1 MDLDTECI
9 PLGHIQTYFDLQ
21 KALVPDADWLQRRSQ
36 LAVRNPGELLET
48 IIGIDPQTFYRN
60 AGIDCQLGDTNRFIS
75 TRQTLALVDQAV
87 KALDMPYLGLAMGN
101 LMTVSHHGM
110 AGLAAVTQPTLRA
123 CLDTIRRFCMELFPP
138 LDMDG
143 YIQDGDA
150 AFVISENISLAPY
163 THFFFELNMVS
174 FYNIFVHLV
183 AGQYQL
189 SSADFSYPE
198 PPWGH
203 IYRRYFHCPVRFN
216 QPQTC
221 LRGDPRLADYEL
233 PLANRLMAMSAERTL
248 FENVPTRALRLLP
261 LRLRRLLMRYYGAFP
276 SLERAASE
284 LGMSGRTLRRKLA
297 ESGTTYQQELDAVR
311 EKLTREYFARG
322 GSSVT
327 EIALMLGFA
336 DASAF
341 SKAFRRWTG
350 LSPSAWLNQQ
360 QAGQGVQA
368 SPVLHIAERN

>member
-1 MDLDTECI
+1 MDIDTACI
-9 PLGHIQTYFDLQ
+9 PLAHIQTYFDLQ
-21 KALVPDADWLQRRSQ
+21 RSLILDADWLQRRSQ
-36 LAVRNPGELLET
+36 LSVRDPGELIET
-48 IIGIDPQTFYRN
+48 IIGIDQASFYRN
-60 AGIDCQLGDTNRFIS
+60 AGITVSPADTHCLIS

-87 KALDMPYLGLAMGN
+87 KALQMPYLGLAMGN

-123 CLDTIRRFCMELFPP
+123 CLETIRRFCGELFPP

-143 YIQDGDA
+143 YIGEDGA
-150 AFVISENISLAPY
+150 AFVISENIPLSPY

-174 FYNIFVHLV
+174 FYNIFTYLV
-183 AGQYQL
+183 AGKSQL
-189 SSADFSYPE
+189 TSADFSYPE

-203 IYRRYFHCPVRFN
+203 IYRRYFQCPVRFN

-221 LRGDPRLADYEL
+221 LRGDPALADYEL
-233 PLANRLMAMSAERTL
+233 PLANRLMAMSAEKTL
-248 FENVPTRALRLLP
+248 FENIPTRALRLLP
-261 LRLRRLLMRYYGAFP
+261 MRLRRLLMRYYGAFP

-297 ESGTTYQQELDAVR
+297 EEGTSYQQELDAVR

-327 EIALMLGFA
+327 EVALMLGFA
-336 DASAF
+336 DVSAF

-350 LSPSAWLNQQ
+350 VSPSAFL
-360 QAGQGVQA
+360 ARQGGEVEVP
-368 SPVLHIAERN
+368 SSGGL